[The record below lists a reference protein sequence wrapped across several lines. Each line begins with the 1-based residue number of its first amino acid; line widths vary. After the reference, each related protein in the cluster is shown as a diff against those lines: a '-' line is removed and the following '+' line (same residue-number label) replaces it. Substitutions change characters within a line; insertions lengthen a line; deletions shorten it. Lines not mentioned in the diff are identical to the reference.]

1 MNNKLSRRVIARAFV
16 AKLVAEPTRQAHWV
30 KVLAAY
36 LVEQGQIDTVD
47 MLVADISREYFAT
60 TGVLLADVTSARP
73 LTDAVRKA
81 VEKALHEA
89 TEAKKVV
96 ITEHTD
102 QSLIGGVV
110 ARTPDAVLDV
120 SVRSQLNQL
129 AAIN

>member
-1 MNNKLSRRVIARAFV
+1 MNSKLSRRVIARAFV
-16 AKLVAEPTRQAHWV
+16 AKLVNEPTRQAHWV
-30 KVLAAY
+30 KVLAGY
-36 LVEQGQIDTVD
+36 LVEQQQIDTVD
-47 MLVADISREYFAT
+47 MLLADISREYFAK

-73 LTDAVRKA
+73 LTAEVRRA

-89 TEAKKVV
+89 TDAKKVV
-96 ITEHTD
+96 ITERTD

-129 AAIN
+129 AAIK

>member
-1 MNNKLSRRVIARAFV
+1 MNHKLSRRVIARAFV

-36 LVEQGQIDTVD
+36 LVEQKQIDTVD
-47 MLVADISREYFAT
+47 MLLADISREYFAE

-73 LTDAVRKA
+73 LTEAVRKA

-89 TEAKKVV
+89 TDAKKVV

-110 ARTPDAVLDV
+110 ARTPDAVLDA

-129 AAIN
+129 AAIK

>member
-1 MNNKLSRRVIARAFV
+1 MNSKLSRRVIARAFV
-16 AKLVAEPTRQAHWV
+16 AKLVDEPTRQAHWV

-36 LVEQGQIDTVD
+36 LVEQKQIDTVD
-47 MLVADISREYFAT
+47 MLLADISREYFAK

-73 LTDAVRKA
+73 LTAEMRKA

-102 QSLIGGVV
+102 QALIGGVV
-110 ARTPDAVLDV
+110 ARTPDAVLDA

-129 AAIN
+129 AAIK

>member
-1 MNNKLSRRVIARAFV
+1 MSSKLSRRVIARAFV
-16 AKLVAEPTRQAHWV
+16 AKVVAEPQRQAHWV

-36 LVEQGQIDTVD
+36 LVEQRLINTVD
-47 MLVADISREYFAT
+47 LLLADISREYFAK

-81 VEKALHEA
+81 VQQALHEA
-89 TEAKKVV
+89 TEAKKVI

-110 ARTPDAVLDV
+110 ARTPDAVLDT

-129 AAIN
+129 AAIK